1 MDSQIN
7 EKDTPDIDELVYKM
21 YELVNTIVEK
31 ENENIKSHELTDDQ
45 MVIEEIVTAIFS
57 VNFIQSLIKKET
69 NS

>member
-7 EKDTPDIDELVYKM
+7 KKDTPDIDELVYKM

-45 MVIEEIVTAIFS
+45 MV
-57 VNFIQSLIKKET
+57 NFIQSLIKKET

>member
-21 YELVNTIVEK
+21 YELVSTIVEK

-45 MVIEEIVTAIFS
+45 MV
-57 VNFIQSLIKKET
+57 NFIQSLIKKET

>member
-21 YELVNTIVEK
+21 YEPVNTIVEK

-45 MVIEEIVTAIFS
+45 MV
-57 VNFIQSLIKKET
+57 NFIQSLIKKET

>member
-45 MVIEEIVTAIFS
+45 MV
-57 VNFIQSLIKKET
+57 NFIQSMIKKET

>member
-21 YELVNTIVEK
+21 YELVNTIFKK

-45 MVIEEIVTAIFS
+45 MV
-57 VNFIQSLIKKET
+57 NFIQSLIKKET

>member
-45 MVIEEIVTAIFS
+45 MV
-57 VNFIQSLIKKET
+57 NFIQSLIKKET